1 MKRFLILLFTLPISF
16 SLFSQNPDFT
26 KYNNEISQ
34 IQNNIKYFQIKKVNE
49 QFYMLVGGG
58 GNVGVFVS
66 DNDVI
71 LVDNKYEI
79 IEDILMSSLREITD
93 KPIKYIINTHFHHDH
108 SDGNRAFGKKG
119 IPIISHQNAKK
130 RMMEDAEL
138 YGGIL
143 EFIKDFVQP
152 KYEKNELPVITYDSK
167 MTLTEGN
174 EEIELYN
181 FGSAHT
187 DGDSVVVFKNHNI
200 IHTGD
205 AFVRYGYPYVDLNN
219 GGSIKGLIDLLSS
232 LELLCDDK
240 TIIMPG
246 HGDLSNREDVT
257 KLKKSLLK
265 LYNKTLI
272 GLKDGL
278 DYQEISESIDE
289 TLYNNETVKLNYI
302 KSIDLELSR
311 KKL

>member
-1 MKRFLILLFTLPISF
+1 
-16 SLFSQNPDFT
+16 
-26 KYNNEISQ
+26 
-34 IQNNIKYFQIKKVNE
+34 
-49 QFYMLVGGG
+49 
-58 GNVGVFVS
+58 
-66 DNDVI
+66 
-71 LVDNKYEI
+71 
-79 IEDILMSSLREITD
+79 
-93 KPIKYIINTHFHHDH
+93 
-108 SDGNRAFGKKG
+108 
-119 IPIISHQNAKK
+119 
-130 RMMEDAEL
+130 
-138 YGGIL
+138 
-143 EFIKDFVQP
+143 
-152 KYEKNELPVITYDSK
+152 